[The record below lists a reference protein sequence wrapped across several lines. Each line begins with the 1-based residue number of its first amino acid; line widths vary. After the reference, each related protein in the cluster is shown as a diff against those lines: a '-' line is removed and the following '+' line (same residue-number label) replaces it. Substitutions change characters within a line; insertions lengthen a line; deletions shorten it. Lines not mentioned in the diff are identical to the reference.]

1 MLKCCGIRQKSTAF
15 VCDAPSGFLYQRI
28 DFLVRCKQCKRTV
41 MQVTRL
47 NHQNEIS
54 TFRRTDDSARELFER
69 MRMSILFKIVAP
81 YEIAPSR
88 GRFYLMYSE
97 FGRKSRCYS
106 NLSALID
113 VGESLALPEKRVI
126 LAPNS
131 AL

>member
-47 NHQNEIS
+47 NYQNEIS
-54 TFRRTDDSARELFER
+54 SFRRTDDSARELFER
-69 MRMSILFKIVAP
+69 MRTSIQFKVVEP
-81 YEIAPSR
+81 YEIAPTK
-88 GRFYLMYSE
+88 GAFYLMCNE

-106 NLSALID
+106 NLSALLD
-113 VGESLALPEKRVI
+113 VGESLELPEKRLI
-126 LAPNS
+126 LTSKS
-131 AL
+131 A

>member
-28 DFLVRCKQCKRTV
+28 DFLVSCKHCKRTV

-47 NHQNEIS
+47 NHQNEIG
-54 TFRRTDDSARELFER
+54 TFRRTDDSARALFER
-69 MRMSILFKIVAP
+69 MRTSILFKVVEP

-88 GRFYLMYSE
+88 GSFYLMCNE

-106 NLSALID
+106 NLSALLD
-113 VGESLALPEKRVI
+113 VGESLALPEKRLI
-126 LAPNS
+126 LPPKS
-131 AL
+131 A